1 MEILS
6 PDIRQSGEARFW
18 HLRESLPKL
27 QGLPPVTQV
36 QIYDLMFYLP
46 NDMLVKVDR
55 ASMAHSLEVRVPFL
69 SKRVA
74 RAAFRIPEEVRF
86 QPCEDKRV
94 LRRIVARHFGDTLA
108 YREKRGFAIPMQ
120 SWMEAAARDGRHD
133 LLKTPM
139 MRSGLLAP
147 AAVSRLLAD
156 VGSDY
161 SRWRVDR
168 SEELFALLVFSAW
181 WERYLS

>member
-1 MEILS
+1 MRLS
-6 PDIRQSGEARFW
+6 AYQKKSAF
-18 HLRESLPKL
+18 S
-27 QGLPPVTQV
+27 
-36 QIYDLMFYLP
+36 
-46 NDMLVKVDR
+46 R
-55 ASMAHSLEVRVPFL
+55 AKTSS
-69 SKRVA
+69 
-74 RAAFRIPEEVRF
+74 
-86 QPCEDKRV
+86 V
-94 LRRIVARHFGDTLA
+94 LRRIVARHFGDTFA

-120 SWMEAAARDGRHD
+120 SWMQAAARDDRHD

-161 SRWRVDR
+161 SRWHSLDR